1 MKRFVYLV
9 LFVGLATTGLQAQQ
23 DSLGV
28 EKVGNQIF
36 VLHKVLPKQ
45 TLFSLA
51 QRYQTSISDI
61 KKENP
66 VLDNGMQIGQTLKI
80 PFGGEMASTDQAN
93 QAFVTESLSH
103 KVQAGETLFAISRK
117 YNVQVSDIKKWNML
131 SSNNLVLGQSL
142 AIEIQKAVKSDS
154 ALSNTKSLP
163 DNYTPPVA
171 QEPYA
176 QDSAMQE
183 EVMGEAE
190 EDTPMYE
197 DKPFEE
203 VATEG
208 LAEVIDES
216 EPTNKFFA
224 LHRTAKVGTV
234 IKVKNLMNNLTV
246 YVRVI
251 GTIPATSNND
261 DIIIK
266 LNQRAYNHLKAVDKR
281 FRVSLSFF
289 Q

>member
-1 MKRFVYLV
+1 MKRLVYLV
-9 LFVGLATTGLQAQQ
+9 LLVGLATTGLQAQQ
-23 DSLGV
+23 DSLGI
-28 EKVGNQIF
+28 EKVGDNIF

-51 QRYQTSISDI
+51 QRYFTSITEI
-61 KKENP
+61 KNVNP
-66 VLDNGMQIGQTLKI
+66 VLENGLQIGQTLKI
-80 PFGGEMASTDQAN
+80 PYGGKIASKVEGEKAY
-93 QAFVTESLSH
+93 VTESLTH
-103 KVQAGETLFAISRK
+103 KVQAGETLFAISQK
-117 YNVQVSDIKKWNML
+117 YNVQVTDIKKWNNLTSNSL
-131 SSNNLVLGQSL
+131 SMGQNLT
-142 AIEIQKAVKSDS
+142 IEIQKVLNAKSATTS
-154 ALSNTKSLP
+154 TKSLP
-163 DNYTPPVA
+163 DNYVPPVA
-171 QEPYA
+171 EAPYV
-176 QDSAMQE
+176 QDTARQE
-183 EVMGEAE
+183 ELMDAKEEASV
-190 EDTPMYE
+190 YE

-208 LAEVIDES
+208 LAEVINES

-251 GTIPATSNND
+251 GTIPETSNND

>member
-1 MKRFVYLV
+1 MNRFLC
-9 LFVGLATTGLQAQQ
+9 LILLVGLTATTLKAQQ

-28 EKVGNQIF
+28 EKEGDKIF

-51 QRYQTSISDI
+51 QRYLTSITEI
-61 KKENP
+61 RKENP
-66 VLDNGMQIGQTLKI
+66 VLNNGLQIGQTLKI
-80 PFGGEMASTDQAN
+80 PYGGEIKEVQQEKPSYTTDTLIHRVA
-93 QAFVTESLSH
+93 
-103 KVQAGETLFAISRK
+103 AGETLFAISRK
-117 YNVQVSDIKKWNML
+117 YNVQVTDIKKWNNL
-131 SSNNLVLGQSL
+131 TSNNLSLGQNL
-142 AIEIQKAVKSDS
+142 TIEIQKVLKAES
-154 ALSNTKSLP
+154 AADNTKKLP
-163 DNYTPPVA
+163 DDYVPPVA
-171 QEPYA
+171 DAPYV
-176 QDSAMQE
+176 QDSADIEQKIE
-183 EVMGEAE
+183 EPIDEA
-190 EDTPMYE
+190 PIYE

-208 LAEVIDES
+208 IAEVIEES

-251 GTIPATSNND
+251 GTIPETSNND
-261 DIIIK
+261 DVIIK
-266 LNQRAYNHLKAVDKR
+266 LNQRAFSHLKAVDNR